1 MERPP
6 LELGDLV
13 EHWTL
18 VGDEGDLAAAKHSD
32 TQLGFALL
40 LKFYGRF
47 GRFPRGRSELH
58 DDAVAFVAGQL
69 GVSAGSLGFYEWS
82 GRTVKRHRAEI
93 RAHFG
98 FRECTVADAE
108 ELAGWLA
115 GGCAQE
121 ERRYELVRNELLA
134 ECRSRSI
141 EPPTPD
147 RVERI
152 VRSGLHQAEKILT
165 ARIAGRLP
173 AEVWARLLALA
184 SADAGEDDSEADPG
198 LLALIKASAGN
209 VSLASMLTEISRLEA
224 VRAIGLPTGC
234 SPTSRRKWWQ
244 PGGHARPWSPRR
256 TCATTARK

>member
-1 MERPP
+1 VERPP

-18 VGDEGDLAAAKHSD
+18 VGDERGLAATKHSD

-69 GVSAGSLGFYEWS
+69 GVSAGSHGFYEWS

-98 FRECTVADAE
+98 FRECTVADAG

-115 GGCAQE
+115 GGSAQE
-121 ERRYELVRNELLA
+121 ERRYELVRDELLA

-152 VRSGLHQAEKILT
+152 VRSGLHRAEKILT

-173 AEVWARLLALA
+173 AEVRARCWHWA
-184 SADAGEDDSEADPG
+184 
-198 LLALIKASAGN
+198 
-209 VSLASMLTEISRLEA
+209 
-224 VRAIGLPTGC
+224 
-234 SPTSRRKWWQ
+234 
-244 PGGHARPWSPRR
+244 AR
-256 TCATTARK
+256 TTARPTRACWR